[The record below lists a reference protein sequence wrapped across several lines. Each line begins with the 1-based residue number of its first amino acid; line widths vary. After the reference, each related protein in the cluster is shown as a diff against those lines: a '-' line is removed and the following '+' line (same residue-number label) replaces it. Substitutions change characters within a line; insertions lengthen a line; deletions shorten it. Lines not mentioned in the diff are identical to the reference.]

1 MGATTF
7 VTYAKGKDAKAAFKK
22 AVKEAQYDYGHAGY
36 TGTIAEKH
44 EFIEIPAPIGIPFE
58 DAAYKLCNDARFLD
72 KWGPAGC
79 FMIAEG
85 EYVFFGWAS
94 E

>member
-7 VTYAKGKDAKAAFKK
+7 VTIASGKTAAAAFKK
-22 AVKEAQYDYGHAGY
+22 AVKQAQYDYGHAGY

-44 EFIEIPAPIGIPFE
+44 DFIEIAPIDKESIY
-58 DAAYKLCNDARFLD
+58 AMCNDARFVD

-79 FMIAEG
+79 FKSG
-85 EYVFFGWAS
+85 KNEYTFFGWAS